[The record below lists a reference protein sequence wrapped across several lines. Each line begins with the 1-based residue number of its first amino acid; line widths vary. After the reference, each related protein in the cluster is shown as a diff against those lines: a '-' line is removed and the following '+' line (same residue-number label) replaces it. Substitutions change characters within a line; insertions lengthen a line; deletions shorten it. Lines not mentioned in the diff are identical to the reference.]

1 MIIRKIPFR
10 CPVCGGSRVVPNG
23 FYRQTSGDW
32 LTTDATP
39 ETCRSCNGI
48 GIIYGEEIEDDN
60 KKPPTFSV
68 YEQTENDLQFY

>member
-1 MIIRKIPFR
+1 MIARKIPYQ
-10 CPVCGGSRVVPNG
+10 CPVCGGNGIVDAG
-23 FYRQTSGDW
+23 FYGQTSGYW
-32 LTTDATP
+32 TSVGGF
-39 ETCRSCNGI
+39 ETCRSCNGT